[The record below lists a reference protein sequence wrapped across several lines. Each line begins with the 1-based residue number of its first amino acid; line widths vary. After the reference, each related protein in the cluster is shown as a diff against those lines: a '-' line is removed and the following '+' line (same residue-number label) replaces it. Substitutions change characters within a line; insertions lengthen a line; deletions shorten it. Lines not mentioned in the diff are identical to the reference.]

1 MLRFWSPFPGNRR
14 KLRSQKVNEINEKST
29 RTWRACYPNNVD
41 GRAGLRRSKLHLRT
55 LIAVLLFLGLMT
67 IAKPSAAACSKASLK
82 GTYGISWGWP
92 QELYAGSS
100 NEAMVVGQ
108 ITADGKGHLSATETV
123 SYENSIQTVSVTG
136 TYTVAAN
143 CTGTIS
149 IAPDIFNIY
158 LNGTNSGF
166 QMTLTTAGFE
176 ALGFGLPQVSETC
189 GLTGKAQNLG
199 LNLAGTIP
207 AASVNIAIVGELVL
221 NGKGKVTGTV
231 SINGNYSNSVK
242 TITGT
247 YTQASDCTGTLQ
259 ITPKGSPALNFNT
272 VTVNGGQEL
281 LLIETDSGTVIG
293 GTAQ

>member
-1 MLRFWSPFPGNRR
+1 M
-14 KLRSQKVNEINEKST
+14 NEINAKSAKNWQLT
-29 RTWRACYPNNVD
+29 
-41 GRAGLRRSKLHLRT
+41 LHLQT
-55 LIAVLLFLGLMT
+55 LIAILLFLGLMT
-67 IAKPSAAACSKASLK
+67 IARPAAAACSKASLK

-92 QELYAGSS
+92 QALYDGTQ

-123 SYENSIQTVSVTG
+123 SYLNSIQTTTVTG

-149 IAPDIFNIY
+149 LAPDLFNIY
-158 LNGTNSGF
+158 VNGNNNGF
-166 QMTLTTAGFE
+166 QMILTTAGFE
-176 ALGFGLPQVSETC
+176 ALGFGLPQVSDTC

-231 SINGNYSNSVK
+231 SINANYSNSVK
-242 TITGT
+242 TVTGI
-247 YTQASDCTGTLQ
+247 YTEASDCTGTLQ
-259 ITPKGSPALNFNT
+259 ITPKGSSALNFNT
-272 VTVNGGQEL
+272 VSVNGGAEL

-293 GTAQ
+293 GSAQ

>member
-1 MLRFWSPFPGNRR
+1 M
-14 KLRSQKVNEINEKST
+14 NEIKSKST
-29 RTWRACYPNNVD
+29 KIWQVKFHAQ
-41 GRAGLRRSKLHLRT
+41 T

-67 IAKPSAAACSKASLK
+67 IAEPAAAACSKTSLK

-92 QELYAGSS
+92 QALYDGNQ

-108 ITADGKGHLSATETV
+108 IVADGKGHLTATETV
-123 SYENSIQTVSVTG
+123 SYLNSIQTTTVTG
-136 TYTVAAN
+136 TYTVASS

-149 IAPDIFNIY
+149 LAPDFFNIY
-158 LNGTNSGF
+158 LNGNNNGF

-176 ALGFGLPQVSETC
+176 ALGFGLPQVSDSC
-189 GLTGKAQNLG
+189 GLSGKAQKLG

-207 AASVNIAIVGELVL
+207 AASVNIAIVGELAL

-231 SINGNYSNSVK
+231 SINSNYSNSVK
-242 TITGT
+242 AITGT
-247 YTQASDCTGTLQ
+247 YTSATDCTGTLQ
-259 ITPKGSPALNFNT
+259 ITPKGSSALNFNT
-272 VTVNGGQEL
+272 VSVNGGAEL